1 MKGKN
6 LISPVYIPTEK
17 LRPFEGHPYKIIDD
31 DRMTELTESIR
42 ENGILVPLAVRP
54 LEGTTDEYEII
65 SGHRRWYAAQKIGKP
80 ALLSFVFNVT
90 HDEAAVMLVDSNM
103 QRERILPSEKAFAY
117 KLKLDALSRQGSR
130 TDLTSSQ
137 TATRLDTAKEVGSAY
152 GESRDTVYRYVRLT
166 KLIPAFLDL
175 MDEGRIAFSVGV
187 ELSFLDDDLQRAVL
201 EACELNDCTPSYFQA
216 VRMHKA
222 ANAGTLDRDGISEIM
237 SEEKA
242 NQRDKVRIPVDVL
255 KGKVPESYSE
265 KQRQEFVVKAIE
277 YYHRHLV
284 RQRESAR

>member
-1 MKGKN
+1 MR
-6 LISPVYIPTEK
+6 S
-17 LRPFEGHPYKIIDD
+17 FEGHPYKIIDD
-31 DRMTELTESIR
+31 DRMIELTESIR

-65 SGHRRWYAAQKIGKP
+65 SGHRRWHAAQKIGKP

-103 QRERILPSEKAFAY
+103 HRERILPSEKAFAY
-117 KLKLDALSRQGSR
+117 KLKLEALSRQGYRS
-130 TDLTSSQ
+130 DLTSGQVVGKLSNARRQ
-137 TATRLDTAKEVGSAY
+137 ETADVISDTDSGRQVQ
-152 GESRDTVYRYVRLT
+152 RYVRLT

-175 MDEGRIAFSVGV
+175 MGEGRIAFSVGV

-201 EACELNDCTPSYFQA
+201 EACELNDCTPSFSQA